1 MIMGYQQD
9 WVKRER
15 KFFLLAALFLAVI
28 FVIAMI
34 QNVIRYGMSE
44 TYSPWRSITYLLISL
59 VLFLAFLPTI
69 LQIARQSLA
78 SYPRYYGLCATAI
91 TIVSILA
98 FYLCSGLLMYTLGFF
113 DDFFNIQYARQYF
126 GREALFHILL
136 VVGACVYIYFTYQ
149 KKVGKLVK
157 GSIGRK
163 SVTIPSEMI
172 RWIEADDH
180 YLKLYTD
187 DSQLV
192 KRSTLEKMADELEPD
207 FIRIHRK
214 YLVNRHH
221 IIGKEREQRDE
232 FLLMKGGQRLKVGR
246 SYQPFDIEPYH
257 SKNSKS

>member
-1 MIMGYQQD
+1 
-9 WVKRER
+9 
-15 KFFLLAALFLAVI
+15 
-28 FVIAMI
+28 
-34 QNVIRYGMSE
+34 
-44 TYSPWRSITYLLISL
+44 
-59 VLFLAFLPTI
+59 
-69 LQIARQSLA
+69 
-78 SYPRYYGLCATAI
+78 
-91 TIVSILA
+91 
-98 FYLCSGLLMYTLGFF
+98 MYTLGFF

-257 SKNSKS
+257 SKNSK